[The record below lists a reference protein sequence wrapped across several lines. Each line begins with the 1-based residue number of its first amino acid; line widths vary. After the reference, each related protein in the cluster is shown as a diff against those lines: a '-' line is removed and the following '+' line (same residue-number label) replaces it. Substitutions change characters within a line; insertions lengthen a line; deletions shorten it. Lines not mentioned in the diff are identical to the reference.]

1 MIRMD
6 SNVDLYIERRTSSR
20 QIEPRAENSQPTQ
33 NTETG
38 HGRRASARARGL
50 KFATTGFAEVAQ
62 WIHLLDQCR
71 QVDECPV
78 GGKIGFDDQLS
89 RLLGRFNHS
98 IACKDFH
105 PSYEC
110 IQVNEL
116 HNFRILASEGIDVK
130 PRCFF
135 NKALVELFAGWLA
148 VRGGH
153 DPCGAELS
161 GRENSRH
168 GSGRRS
174 RKGCKG
180 GYVQQVHFIFLSC
193 WLAWT
198 SFTPSQLPRLHELV
212 ASIPGAALPI
222 PQSLQP
228 LNDDFLIET
237 AEEGLLAPSGP
248 RGRRKPIGDLVA
260 P

>member
-135 NKALVELFAGWLA
+135 NKALVELFAL
-148 VRGGH
+148 RGGSQSVA
-153 DPCGAELS
+153 DT
-161 GRENSRH
+161 
-168 GSGRRS
+168 
-174 RKGCKG
+174 
-180 GYVQQVHFIFLSC
+180 I
-193 WLAWT
+193 LA
-198 SFTPSQLPRLHELV
+198 
-212 ASIPGAALPI
+212 
-222 PQSLQP
+222 
-228 LNDDFLIET
+228 
-237 AEEGLLAPSGP
+237 APSYPAVKIAATVPDAVPEKDARAGTYSKSISFSFLVGSHGP
-248 RGRRKPIGDLVA
+248 ASLHRSCRA
-260 P
+260 CMN